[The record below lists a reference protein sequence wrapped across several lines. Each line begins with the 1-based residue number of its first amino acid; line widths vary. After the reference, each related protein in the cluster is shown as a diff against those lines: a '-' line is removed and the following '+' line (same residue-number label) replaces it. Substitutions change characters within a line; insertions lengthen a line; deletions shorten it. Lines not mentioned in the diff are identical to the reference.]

1 MSAFAKG
8 EIKMTKKFAALGL
21 IIAGVAATSVLV
33 RGQGA
38 AQGDAVLQPLRHD
51 AAKELAM
58 KITAPFTFAAV
69 GDIIIRRPV
78 GEGDAGYQ
86 VLTKVMREADMTY
99 ANMEGP
105 IVSEGTFHGTRSGA
119 PKSVIDELKRM
130 GVRIMTTANNHTL
143 DFGEAGMLETHRLL
157 DAAGIVH
164 AGAGRNLTEAR
175 EPRIAATSKGTV
187 AAIGL
192 YSIDSSSNPG
202 RSRYSD
208 ATENTAGLNPL
219 HVTPFNVVTAEQM
232 QALKRIRDSV
242 YARRSEVKVP
252 VAPVATN
259 EPADRLQLFGSM
271 YKVGA
276 KPGNLTYE
284 LDPRDL
290 KNIIT
295 SVRTGKQL
303 ADFMV
308 VAIHCHQN
316 SFAFQAYSHDNQ
328 TPDLL
333 TQLAHAVIDNGADVF
348 VAHGVH
354 SLRGVE
360 IYKGK
365 PIFYGVSNFF
375 FHEDAASDVTN
386 PNGPPETE
394 PRQPDNMEAL
404 LATARYEAGVLAEVR
419 LYPADLGIER
429 NRPLSKIGTP
439 TTPSSDQAQRIL
451 EEMQTLSR
459 PFGTTISIENSI
471 GMIRVPRS
479 NSNN

>member
-1 MSAFAKG
+1 
-8 EIKMTKKFAALGL
+8 MTKKIASLGL
-21 IIAGVAATSVLV
+21 IIAGVATASVL
-33 RGQGA
+33 RLSLSGQGA
-38 AQGDAVLQPLRHD
+38 GQGDVVLQPVRHD

-78 GEGDAGYQ
+78 GESDAGYQ
-86 VLTKVMREADMTY
+86 ALTKVMREADMTY

-105 IVSEGTFHGTRSGA
+105 ILSEGIFHGTRSGA
-119 PKSVIDELKRM
+119 PKSAIDELKRM
-130 GVRIMTTANNHTL
+130 GVRIMTTANNHTM
-143 DFGEAGMLETHRLL
+143 DFGEPGMLETNRLL
-157 DAAGIVH
+157 DEAGIVH
-164 AGAGRNLTEAR
+164 AGSGRNIAEAR
-175 EPRIAATSKGTV
+175 EPRIAATPKGTV

-192 YSIDSSSNPG
+192 YSIDPSSNPG

-208 ATENTAGLNPL
+208 ATQNTPGLNPL

-232 QALKRIRDSV
+232 QELKKIRDSV

-252 VAPVATN
+252 VAPVASN
-259 EPADRLQLFGSM
+259 EPGDRLQLFQSM
-271 YKVGA
+271 YKVGS
-276 KPGNLTYE
+276 KPGNLSYE
-284 LDPRDL
+284 LDPKDL
-290 KNIIT
+290 KDIMT
-295 SVRTGKQL
+295 SVRNGKQL

-316 SFAFQAYSHDNQ
+316 TFAFQAYSHDHQ

-354 SLRGVE
+354 NLRGVE

-375 FHEDAASDVTN
+375 FHEEAAPEVTSANAAPDA
-386 PNGPPETE
+386 E
-394 PRQPDNMEAL
+394 PRGSDEREAL
-404 LATARYEAGVLAEVR
+404 LATARYEGGKLSEVR
-419 LYPADLGIER
+419 LYPADLGIEP
-429 NRPLSKIGTP
+429 NRPIAKIGTP
-439 TTPSSDQAQRIL
+439 TTPSPAVAQHIL
-451 EEMQTLSR
+451 EEMQTLSKA
-459 PFGTTISIENSI
+459 FGTTISIEN
-471 GMIRVPRS
+471 GVGVIRVPRS